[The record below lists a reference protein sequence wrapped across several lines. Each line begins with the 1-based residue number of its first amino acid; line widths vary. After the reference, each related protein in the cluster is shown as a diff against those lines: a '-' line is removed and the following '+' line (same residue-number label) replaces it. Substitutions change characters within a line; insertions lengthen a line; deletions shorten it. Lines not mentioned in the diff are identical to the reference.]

1 MTRNLPKDQGDFII
15 RDLCDLSSPK
25 KHSSDWVIISFV
37 LFFFLGSWPSGAT
50 LQLSEK
56 VYLISDPLN
65 SQGFK
70 NKDPWDWELP
80 IPSCPEVD
88 SCSAFTGTNSGR
100 RETWF

>member
-1 MTRNLPKDQGDFII
+1 MDQDDFII
-15 RDLCDLSSPK
+15 RDLCDISSPK
-25 KHSSDWVIISFV
+25 SHSSDWDWVIISFV

-50 LQLSEK
+50 LPLSEK
-56 VYLISDPLN
+56 VYLINDPLI

-80 IPSCPEVD
+80 IPSRPDMD
-88 SCSAFTGTNSGR
+88 SCSAFMETDSGR